1 MVFQTLVEE
10 FLDFLSIFQRSEI
23 IGMIAVLMLICLI
36 FSILIIATQNLHQNI
51 CLNSL
56 AENLHQQKTLS
67 PTDTSQSIS
76 NINSIVKSYAYPTL
90 NRAWS
95 EFLSSINFDQKRNQ
109 YFSPID
115 MHTIFTIEALNLNT
129 KRWER
134 VSSLF
139 ISIGLIFTFMGLV
152 AALQQ
157 SGYAILTAGDQA
169 NDVKSSLSI
178 LLVVVSSKF
187 ILSITG
193 LACSIIINLFIDYK
207 LQRNQKSLNLFLLK
221 LNKIVLYIPVEII
234 LMDIRKSLH
243 QIETMAGS

>member
-1 MVFQTLVEE
+1 MVFGILVEK
-10 FLDFLSIFQRSEI
+10 FLSFLSIFQRSEI
-23 IGMIAVLMLICLI
+23 IGLIAFLMLICLI
-36 FSILIIATQNLHQNI
+36 FSILIISTHKLHQNI
-51 CLNSL
+51 CLNTL
-56 AENLHQQKTLS
+56 AENLHKQKTFS

-76 NINSIVKSYAYPTL
+76 NINSIIKSYAYPTL

-95 EFLSSINFDQKRNQ
+95 EFLSSIDFDQKRNQ
-109 YFSPID
+109 YVSPID
-115 MHTIFTIEALNLNT
+115 MHAIFTIEALNLNT
-129 KRWER
+129 RKWER

-157 SGYAILTAGDQA
+157 SGYAILTAGDET

-193 LACSIIINLFIDYK
+193 LTCSIILNLFIDYK
-207 LQRNQKSLNLFLLK
+207 LQRNKKSLNLFLQK
-221 LNKIVLYIPVEII
+221 LNKIVLYIPVEML
-234 LMDIRKSLH
+234 LMDIRKSLR
-243 QIETMAGS
+243 QIETVAGS